1 MQNQQKGWAIIVH
14 GGAKEIAPDKEQANR
29 DGCLRAVDAGRAVL
43 EGGGSAVDAVEAA
56 IRVLEDDATFN
67 AGYGSDVNTDGV
79 VQMDAA
85 IMDGSNFDLGAV
97 AAIEGV
103 RHPIS
108 VAKRLLREPPVL
120 LASDG
125 ARRFAA
131 EHKLELCAAEALI
144 APDKSGAHEHDTV
157 GCVALDRHG
166 HIAAGTS
173 TGGLEETLPG
183 RVGDSPMPGCG
194 LYADDELG
202 GVSLSGDG
210 ETIARMALAMRI
222 MHGFGEQEPEEAIE
236 AALRRLERIDGEAGA
251 IVIDA
256 HGRIGWMHN
265 SEHFAV
271 AMMRDGMG
279 EPAVWLTKEE
289 ERSANG

>member
-1 MQNQQKGWAIIVH
+1 
-14 GGAKEIAPDKEQANR
+14 
-29 DGCLRAVDAGRAVL
+29 
-43 EGGGSAVDAVEAA
+43 
-56 IRVLEDDATFN
+56 
-67 AGYGSDVNTDGV
+67 VNTDGN

-103 RHPIS
+103 CHPIS

-131 EHKLELCAAEALI
+131 EHKLELCAPEALI
-144 APDKSGAHEHDTV
+144 APDKADAHEHDTV
-157 GCVALDRHG
+157 GCVALDIHG
-166 HIAAGTS
+166 NIACGTS
-173 TGGLEETLPG
+173 TGGLEETMPG

-194 LYADDELG
+194 LYADNELG

-210 ETIARMALAMRI
+210 ETIARMALAIRI
-222 MHGFGEQEPEEAIE
+222 MHGLERGESETAIG
-236 AALRRLERIDGEAGA
+236 AALGRLERIGGEAGA

-256 HGRIGWMHN
+256 NGRFGWLHN

-271 AMMRDGMG
+271 AMMREGMN
-279 EPAVWLTKEE
+279 EPAVWLKKDEE
-289 ERSANG
+289 HTANG